1 MTIIKKLTITSDDER
16 EQWVK
21 LLKLASDYHYDM
33 SGQFTPELIGDTD
46 MEEVA
51 KVHRAWGRAIQEA
64 SELITLWEFEEAD
77 DIITHNLSV
86 KNVTPKWE
94 DGRRWT
100 DGN

>member
-1 MTIIKKLTITSDDER
+1 MTIIKKLTITTDDER

-33 SGQFTPELIGDTD
+33 AGQFTPDIIGDTD
-46 MEEVA
+46 MEEVS

-64 SELITLWEFEEAD
+64 SELITLWEFEAED
-77 DIITHNLSV
+77 DIRTPPA
-86 KNVTPKWE
+86 KNISPEWE
-94 DGRRWT
+94 DGRRWA